1 MLRGCLRA
9 PVSHAEFPRT
19 TVSNGPNYMDAHF
32 ATIVAELSPGI
43 EV

>member
-9 PVSHAEFPRT
+9 PVSHAEFPWT